1 MRVLSGCVRKTGCAC
16 RLAGQIHMKSLS
28 AECVPKVPGIVLQ
41 WLLQLLQ
48 L

>member
-16 RLAGQIHMKSLS
+16 RLAGQIHMESLS
-28 AECVPKVPGIVLQ
+28 AECVPKAGIVLQ